1 MLSHSPAELV
11 ISLHMS
17 LWIYYVKIVKVTL
30 NGLYLFYRLF
40 SMDLRDS
47 HHTKWKDKNVL
58 VTGGASFI
66 GSHLVDKLVS
76 FGANVTVVDDLS
88 SGNLENLSAVN
99 NRFKFIKKDLEYIKK
114 DEIKELFRD
123 QNLVFHMA
131 AVHGG
136 RGYIQTHPADVCSNL
151 SIDHHVFEAAA
162 DIGNS
167 MENLVF
173 ASTACVYPPE
183 MQNNIGANYKLKE
196 YDSDPRTLGGYMSAD
211 IEYGW
216 GKLMSEM
223 QLYAFINQYGLKGC
237 PVRFVTAYG
246 PRENESHAI
255 IALIYK
261 ALRMMDPFSIWG
273 DGQQERDFTYV
284 EDIVDGTI
292 LASER
297 VFNGEPINLGTGQ
310 KHKLIDVAKTIF
322 SLVNWKPTKIK
333 FEPSMPVGP
342 LSRALDNTRARELLG
357 WEPRFSLEQGLRKT
371 VHWYKQT
378 RKNINKEPKDLLLER
393 VLR

>member
-1 MLSHSPAELV
+1 
-11 ISLHMS
+11 MS
-17 LWIYYVKIVKVTL
+17 FTDFCDDHREKWI
-30 NGLYLFYRLF
+30 
-40 SMDLRDS
+40 
-47 HHTKWKDKNVL
+47 DKNVV

-66 GSHLVDKLVS
+66 GSHLVDKLVTL
-76 FGANVTVVDDLS
+76 GANVAVVDDLS
-88 SGNLENLSAVN
+88 SGNLENLSGVKN
-99 NRFKFIKKDLEYIKK
+99 KFKFIKKDLEFIEKSAIKK
-114 DEIKELFRD
+114 IFID
-123 QNLVFHMA
+123 QQIVFHLA

-162 DIGNS
+162 ESTIDNI
-167 MENLVF
+167 VF
-173 ASTACVYPPE
+173 ASTACVYPPD
-183 MQNNIGANYKLKE
+183 MQKKIGTNYQLKE
-196 YDSDPRTLGGYMSAD
+196 NDSDPTKLENFMSAD

-223 QLYAFINQYGLKGC
+223 QLNAFITQYGIKGC

-261 ALRMMDPFSIWG
+261 ASQMMDPFTIWG

-284 EDIVDGTI
+284 DDIVYGTI

-297 VFNGEPINLGTGQ
+297 VFDGTPINLGTGQ
-310 KHKLIDVAKTIF
+310 KHKLIDVVETIF
-322 SLVNWKPTKIK
+322 SIFNWKPTEIK
-333 FEPSMPVGP
+333 FEPTMPVGP

-357 WEPRFSLEQGLRKT
+357 WLPRFSLEEGLKKT
-371 VHWYKQT
+371 IEWYTQR
-378 RKNINKEPKDLLLER
+378 RKNLDKETNDLLLER
-393 VLR
+393 S